1 MHKIKQNEGYSR
13 KRSVLN
19 KSGNGE
25 GRQNFKLNSIVE
37 EARMEVGQVPQR
49 EGYSDLTDS
58 IATNSR

>member
-25 GRQNFKLNSIVE
+25 AKQNFKLNSIV
-37 EARMEVGQVPQR
+37 
-49 EGYSDLTDS
+49 
-58 IATNSR
+58 